1 MKKFDY
7 IVSFYLLERR
17 SAHYSNNTKND
28 MFFLL
33 KRHLNFLSRSSF
45 PNLNKIYLVFNIDY
59 VDRFDQKQVTDITDN
74 YPLDINLIF
83 RENKGLSYGAWN
95 HALIENI
102 SKGTSSQYA
111 FLCEDD
117 YIPTTS
123 EFYKPFLKKFQ
134 EKPNIGYVAQ
144 LVLGFGHGNKRHAA
158 ISNGFIDCEL
168 AQKVYKTHNKLFAI
182 KDLGPRENN
191 SYNTGVHNQ
200 IHFLDNLIRENYTIE
215 DISEDYC
222 QPFYELRVEDIELYG
237 NDEGEILIEPILSPL
252 YLSPL
257 TKKDLPFLLEV
268 RNDETTRKFLG
279 NNSEFTLKECEKWF
293 KNLEAEWFI
302 INYEDKSVG
311 YMRTTPNGEVGL
323 DIHPKHRRNGYAR
336 QAYKE
341 YLKYKRFAT
350 LWVFEDNFA
359 KSLYEELGFKP
370 TGNIGEIRKRKY
382 IQMFYYNPNKMHQS
396 TEAKPIEEKKEKKV
410 IPSNTHVR
418 RAQR

>member
-1 MKKFDY
+1 MKNQNYDY
-7 IVSFYLLERR
+7 IVSFYLRERR
-17 SAHYSNNTKND
+17 SFNYSENTQKD
-28 MFFLL
+28 KFFLL
-33 KRHLNFLSRSSF
+33 KRHLKFLEE
-45 PNLNKIYLVFNIDY
+45 NTLKGLNQVYFVFNIDY
-59 VDRFDQKQVTDITDN
+59 VERFDQNLVKEITNKYDVN
-74 YPLDINLIF
+74 VNLIF

-95 HALIENI
+95 HTLIENL
-102 SKGTSSQYA
+102 KAKRQAKYT

-117 YIPTTS
+117 YIPTNS
-123 EFYKPFLKKFQ
+123 NFALPFLKKFQ

-144 LVLGFGHGNKRHAA
+144 LVLGIGHDNTRHAA

-168 AQKVYKTHNKLFAI
+168 AQKIYETHNKLFAI
-182 KDLGPRENN
+182 KDLSPRENN
-191 SYNTGVHNQ
+191 PYNTGVHNQ
-200 IHFLDNLIRENYTIE
+200 VHFLDNFTKENYTIE

-237 NDEGEILIEPILSPL
+237 NEDGEILIEPILSPL
-252 YLSPL
+252 FLTPL

-268 RNDETTRKFLG
+268 RNDKTTRKFLG
-279 NNSEFTLKECEKWF
+279 NNSKFTLKECEKWF
-293 KNLEAEWFI
+293 ENLEAKWFI
-302 INYEDKSVG
+302 INYENKPVG

-336 QAYKE
+336 LAYKE

-382 IQMFYYNPNKMHQS
+382 IQMFYYNPNKMNQS
-396 TEAKPIEEKKEKKV
+396 TEAKPVKEKKI
-410 IPSNTHVR
+410 IPNNTHVR

>member
-257 TKKDLPFLLEV
+257 TKKDLPFL
-268 RNDETTRKFLG
+268 
-279 NNSEFTLKECEKWF
+279 W
-293 KNLEAEWFI
+293 
-302 INYEDKSVG
+302 
-311 YMRTTPNGEVGL
+311 
-323 DIHPKHRRNGYAR
+323 
-336 QAYKE
+336 
-341 YLKYKRFAT
+341 
-350 LWVFEDNFA
+350 
-359 KSLYEELGFKP
+359 
-370 TGNIGEIRKRKY
+370 
-382 IQMFYYNPNKMHQS
+382 
-396 TEAKPIEEKKEKKV
+396 
-410 IPSNTHVR
+410 
-418 RAQR
+418 

>member
-1 MKKFDY
+1 MKTQTYDY

-123 EFYKPFLKKFQ
+123 EFHKPFFKQFKKN
-134 EKPNIGYVAQ
+134 KNVGYVAQ
-144 LVLGFGHGNKRHAA
+144 LLMKFGSSEKIHAA
-158 ISNGFIDCEL
+158 ISNGFISYKI
-168 AQKVYKTHNKLFAI
+168 AQKVYNKHNQLFDIWDDSPKERAI
-182 KDLGPRENN
+182 
-191 SYNTGVHNQ
+191 YNMGVHNQ
-200 IHFLDNLIRENYTIE
+200 LFFLDLLIGDGYDLE
-215 DISEDYC
+215 DIAEECC
-222 QPFYELRVEDIELYG
+222 QPFYELRVEGVELYG
-237 NDEGEILIEPILSPL
+237 NPEGPVVIEPILSSI
-252 YLSPL
+252 YLTPL
-257 TKKDLPFLLEV
+257 TKSDLPFLLEV
-268 RNDETTRKFLG
+268 RNDPSTRKFLG
-279 NNSEFTLKECEKWF
+279 NDSVFTLEECEKWF
-293 KNLEAEWFI
+293 ETLEAEWFI
-302 INYEDKSVG
+302 IKYNDINVG

-323 DIHPKHRRNGYAR
+323 DIHPKHRRKGYAR
-336 QAYKE
+336 MAYKE
-341 YLKYKRFAT
+341 YLKYRQFAT

-359 KSLYEELGFKP
+359 KSLYEELGFIP
-370 TGNIGEIRKRKY
+370 TGNNGKVRGRDY
-382 IQMFYYNPNKMHQS
+382 FQMFYYNSELYHLSETPS
-396 TEAKPIEEKKEKKV
+396 KPI
-410 IPSNTHVR
+410 NTPPKQPTLR